1 MDLYPRR
8 AEAVIVLQE
17 NDVTSFTSR
26 FENSYENVAE
36 YYEDLDESFEYT
48 MTEIAL
54 PDRVIA
60 DDDTANIVSLM
71 YTIINGTYYRSDDDE
86 VTAFSNIGKIST
98 KNRSFRMQINAK
110 SLENTIM
117 DEMHT
122 VFETTCGLCDVNY
135 SELSTTGLWYVSPE
149 TPLIEALSRGMN
161 TEPTGTLENKAAS
174 VFLDKKEDL
183 NLVVWNTDI
192 EDAEDNLSVILDY
205 MASFGEENQQ

>member
-1 MDLYPRR
+1 
-8 AEAVIVLQE
+8 
-17 NDVTSFTSR
+17 
-26 FENSYENVAE
+26 
-36 YYEDLDESFEYT
+36 
-48 MTEIAL
+48 
-54 PDRVIA
+54 
-60 DDDTANIVSLM
+60 
-71 YTIINGTYYRSDDDE
+71 
-86 VTAFSNIGKIST
+86 
-98 KNRSFRMQINAK
+98 MQINAK

-149 TPLIEALSRGMN
+149 TPLIEALIRGMN

>member
-98 KNRSFRMQINAK
+98 KN
-110 SLENTIM
+110 
-117 DEMHT
+117 
-122 VFETTCGLCDVNY
+122 
-135 SELSTTGLWYVSPE
+135 
-149 TPLIEALSRGMN
+149 ALSGCRLM
-161 TEPTGTLENKAAS
+161 PKA
-174 VFLDKKEDL
+174 LK
-183 NLVVWNTDI
+183 I
-192 EDAEDNLSVILDY
+192 P
-205 MASFGEENQQ
+205 